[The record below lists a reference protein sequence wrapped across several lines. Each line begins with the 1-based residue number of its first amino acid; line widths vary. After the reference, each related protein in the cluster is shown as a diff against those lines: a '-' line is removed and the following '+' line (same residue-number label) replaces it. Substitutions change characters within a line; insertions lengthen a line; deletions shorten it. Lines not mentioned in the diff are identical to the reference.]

1 MCHHLS
7 VVGLEITYRRSFHK
21 AQPESSRVLGR
32 LDNHGVSK
40 NQDVGCT
47 AHHVHVVKRRSVV
60 ALLSSKPRGCVTA
73 KEPDSTC
80 LSLKQRSA
88 NPSATLDFRTDQSN
102 LLTSSTI
109 VPMAETTGN
118 ASPVRRV
125 FSTYN

>member
-7 VVGLEITYRRSFHK
+7 VVGLEIAYRRSFHK
-21 AQPESSRVLGR
+21 AQPESVESYA
-32 LDNHGVSK
+32 DSIT
-40 NQDVGCT
+40 T
-47 AHHVHVVKRRSVV
+47 AFPKTRTSAAPPITYYVVKRRSVV